1 MPRLF
6 IRIVTN
12 EVSGSGLFGLFGYAV
27 GGPDGTGG
35 YGAVHYLGV
44 AVQIA
49 AAVGGMGKVV
59 LHGLE
64 LKL

>member
-49 AAVGGMGKVV
+49 AAVGGWERWYCTA
-59 LHGLE
+59 LNLR
-64 LKL
+64 